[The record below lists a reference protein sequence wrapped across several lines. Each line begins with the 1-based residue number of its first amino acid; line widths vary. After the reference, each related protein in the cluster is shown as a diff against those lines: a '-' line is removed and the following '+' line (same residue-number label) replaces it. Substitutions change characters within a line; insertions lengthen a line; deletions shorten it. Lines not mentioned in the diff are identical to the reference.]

1 MAKKLWILSE
11 ERPKIEAI
19 GFVLEKFSK
28 DQGIASFIDKLRVVP
43 VQNEKGDF
51 SFWYEVIGYRTPQV
65 DRVLLKII
73 SGNSSFIDFLVFFQ
87 EQEPTEGDRPLFM
100 VEETKTDDE
109 ESRNTGVF
117 QRCSKFVYAEL
128 HYPNMDLN
136 MYYNLKI
143 EQRASQ
149 TDTNIF
155 GTRCLRSLG
164 IKIGGKVVDDKLN
177 TPFSTLEEMIKFKLE
192 MRPPPAGNV
201 PIQISIVE
209 KELQISGRLFKAGG
223 LKHDPNIGALTLIAS
238 TARKLGW
245 KGKIVITR
253 HGLSQSHLQPGNKFV
268 RIASAV
274 GIEVQ
279 GLKMPESELEHPYWH
294 YNTTG
299 EKLAT
304 IFVHLVVENFT
315 NGMSVFENHAGS
327 EKGYFVTPEK
337 KYLALEKYVP
347 GVEPRKSIDI
357 PDLILLDVERKQILN
372 IEGKTF
378 QNMDLGIRTLE
389 NYTDI
394 ERMYIKKFYPG
405 YKIQRSVVLYGS
417 TNEHIEQI
425 QVSFLLNQEG
435 KVILGIKAP
444 PLFREAFNNLEKY
457 WSKQPNSIVGSGV

>member
-43 VQNEKGDF
+43 IRNDLGDF
-51 SFWYEVIGYRTPQV
+51 SFWYEVIGYKTPQV

-87 EQEPTEGDRPLFM
+87 DQEPNEGDRPLFM

-109 ESRNTGVF
+109 ESRNTGVY
-117 QRCSKFVYAEL
+117 QRSSKFVYAEL

-177 TPFSTLEEMIKFKLE
+177 TPFSSLEEMIKFKLD
-192 MRPPPAGNV
+192 MKRPPAGNV
-201 PIQISIVE
+201 PIDIGIVG
-209 KELQISGRLFKAGG
+209 KELQISGKLFKSGG
-223 LKHDPNIGALTLIAS
+223 LKNDPNIGAISLIAS

-245 KGKIVITR
+245 KDKIVITK
-253 HGLSQSHLQPGNKFV
+253 HGLSQSHVQPGNKFV
-268 RIASAV
+268 RIASAID
-274 GIEVQ
+274 IELQ
-279 GLKMPESELEHPYWH
+279 GLEMPKSELKHPYWH
-294 YNTTG
+294 YNTKG

-304 IFVHLVVENFT
+304 IFIHLVVENFT
-315 NGMSVFENHAGS
+315 NGISVFENHAGS
-327 EKGYFVTPEK
+327 EKGYFITPDK

-347 GVEPRKSIDI
+347 GIKPRKSIDI
-357 PDLILLDVERKQILN
+357 PDLILLDVERKKVHN

-378 QNMDLGIRTLE
+378 ENMDLGIRTLE
-389 NYTDI
+389 NYGDI

-405 YKIQRSVVLYGS
+405 FEIQRSVVLFGG
-417 TNEHIEQI
+417 TNEQIKPI
-425 QVSFLLNQEG
+425 QVSFLLNQDG
-435 KVILGIKAP
+435 KMILGIKAP
-444 PLFREAFNNLEKY
+444 QLFREAFENLKKY
-457 WSKQPNSIVGSGV
+457 WSK

>member
-1 MAKKLWILSE
+1 MAKTLWILSE
-11 ERPKIEAI
+11 ERPKVEAI

-43 VQNEKGDF
+43 VRNDQGDF
-51 SFWYEVIGYRTPQV
+51 SFWYEVIGYKTPQV

-87 EQEPTEGDRPLFM
+87 DKEPSEGDRPLFM

-109 ESRNTGVF
+109 ESRNTGIY

-143 EQRASQ
+143 KQRTSQ

-164 IKIGGKVVDDKLN
+164 IKIEGKVVDEQLN
-177 TPFSTLEEMIKFKLE
+177 TPFSSLEEMIKFKLD
-192 MRPPPAGNV
+192 MKRPPAGNV
-201 PIQISIVE
+201 PIDIGIVG
-209 KELQISGRLFKAGG
+209 KELQISGKLFKDGG
-223 LKHDPNIGALTLIAS
+223 LKNDPNIGALSLIAS

-245 KGKIVITR
+245 KDKIVITR
-253 HGLSQSHLQPGNKFV
+253 HGLSQSHVQPGNKFI

-274 GIEVQ
+274 NIELQ
-279 GLKMPESELEHPYWH
+279 GLDMPNSELKHPYWH
-294 YNTTG
+294 YNTKG

-304 IFVHLVVENFT
+304 IFIHLVVENFT
-315 NGMSVFENHAGS
+315 NGISVFENHAGS
-327 EKGYFVTPEK
+327 EKGYFITPEK

-347 GVEPRKSIDI
+347 GIKPRKSIDI
-357 PDLILLDVERKQILN
+357 PDLILLDVERKQVLN

-378 QNMDLGIRTLE
+378 ENMDLGIRTLE
-389 NYTDI
+389 NYEDI

-405 YKIQRSVVLYGS
+405 YEIQRSVVLFGS
-417 TNEHIEQI
+417 MNENIKPI

-435 KVILGIKAP
+435 KMILGIRAP
-444 PLFREAFNNLEKY
+444 QLFREAFDNLKKY
-457 WSKQPNSIVGSGV
+457 WSK

>member
-1 MAKKLWILSE
+1 MAKTLWILSE
-11 ERPKIEAI
+11 ERPKVEAI

-43 VQNEKGDF
+43 VRNDQGDF
-51 SFWYEVIGYRTPQV
+51 SFWYEVIGYKTPQV

-87 EQEPTEGDRPLFM
+87 EKEPSEGDRPLFM

-109 ESRNTGVF
+109 ESRNTGVY

-143 EQRASQ
+143 KQRTSQ

-164 IKIGGKVVDDKLN
+164 IKIEGKVVDEQLN
-177 TPFSTLEEMIKFKLE
+177 TPFSSLEEMIKFKLD
-192 MRPPPAGNV
+192 MKRPPAGNV
-201 PIQISIVE
+201 PIDIGIVG
-209 KELQISGRLFKAGG
+209 KELQISGKLFKDGG
-223 LKHDPNIGALTLIAS
+223 LKNDPNIGALSLIAS

-245 KGKIVITR
+245 KDKIVITR
-253 HGLSQSHLQPGNKFV
+253 HGLSQSHVQPGNKFI

-274 GIEVQ
+274 NIELQ
-279 GLKMPESELEHPYWH
+279 GLDMPKSELKHPYWH
-294 YNTTG
+294 YNTKG

-304 IFVHLVVENFT
+304 IFIHLVVENFT
-315 NGMSVFENHAGS
+315 NGISVFENHAGS
-327 EKGYFVTPEK
+327 EKGYFITPEK

-347 GVEPRKSIDI
+347 GIKPRKSIDI
-357 PDLILLDVERKQILN
+357 PDLILLDVERKQVLN

-378 QNMDLGIRTLE
+378 ENMDLGIRTLE
-389 NYTDI
+389 NYEDI

-405 YKIQRSVVLYGS
+405 YEIQRSVVLFGS
-417 TNEHIEQI
+417 MNENIKPI

-435 KVILGIKAP
+435 KMILGIKAP
-444 PLFREAFNNLEKY
+444 QLFREAFNNLNKY
-457 WSKQPNSIVGSGV
+457 WSR

>member
-43 VQNEKGDF
+43 VHNDQGNF
-51 SFWYEVIGYRTPQV
+51 SFWYEVIGYKTPQV

-87 EQEPTEGDRPLFM
+87 DQEPKEGDRPLFM

-109 ESRNTGVF
+109 ESRNTGVY

-177 TPFSTLEEMIKFKLE
+177 TPFSSLEEMIKFKLD
-192 MRPPPAGNV
+192 MKRPPAGNV
-201 PIQISIVE
+201 PIDICIVG
-209 KELQISGRLFKAGG
+209 KELQISGRLFKDDG
-223 LKHDPNIGALTLIAS
+223 LKHDPNIGALSLIAS

-245 KGKIVITR
+245 KDKITITK
-253 HGLSQSHLQPGNKFV
+253 HGLSQSHIQPGNKFV
-268 RIASAV
+268 RIASAIN
-274 GIEVQ
+274 IELQ
-279 GLKMPESELEHPYWH
+279 GLKMPKSELEHPYWH
-294 YNTTG
+294 YNTKG

-304 IFVHLVVENFT
+304 IFIHLVVENFT
-315 NGMSVFENHAGS
+315 NGISVFENHAGS
-327 EKGYFVTPEK
+327 EKGYFITPEK

-347 GVEPRKSIDI
+347 EIEPRKSIDI
-357 PDLILLDVERKQILN
+357 PDLILLDVERKQVLN

-378 QNMDLGIRTLE
+378 ENMDLGIRTLE
-389 NYTDI
+389 NYGDI
-394 ERMYIKKFYPG
+394 ERMYIEKYYPG
-405 YKIQRSVVLYGS
+405 YEIQRSVVLYGS
-417 TNEHIEQI
+417 TNEYIKPI

-435 KVILGIKAP
+435 KMILGIKAP
-444 PLFREAFNNLEKY
+444 QLFREAFDNLKNY
-457 WSKQPNSIVGSGV
+457 WSQ

>member
-1 MAKKLWILSE
+1 MAKTLWILSE
-11 ERPKIEAI
+11 ERPKIDAI

-28 DQGIASFIDKLRVVP
+28 DNGIASFIDKLRVVP
-43 VQNEKGDF
+43 VQNEIGNF
-51 SFWYEVIGYRTPQV
+51 SFWYEVIGYKTPQV

-87 EQEPTEGDRPLFM
+87 DQEPSEGDRPLFM

-143 EQRASQ
+143 DQRDSQ

-164 IKIGGKVVDDKLN
+164 IKIGGKVIDAKLN

-192 MRPPPAGNV
+192 MRRPPAGNV
-201 PIQISIVE
+201 PIEISIVG
-209 KELQISGRLFKAGG
+209 KELQISGRLYKSGG
-223 LKHDPNIGALTLIAS
+223 LKHDPNIGALSLIAS

-245 KGKIVITR
+245 KDKIVVTR
-253 HGLSQSHLQPGNKFV
+253 HGLSQSHLQPGNKFI
-268 RIASAV
+268 RIASAIN
-274 GIEVQ
+274 IELQ
-279 GLKMPESELEHPYWH
+279 GLDMPKSELHQPYWH

-299 EKLAT
+299 EKLVT
-304 IFVHLVVENFT
+304 IFIHLVVENFT
-315 NGMSVFENHAGS
+315 SGISVFENHAGS

-337 KYLALEKYVP
+337 NYLALEKYVP

-357 PDLILLDVERKQILN
+357 PDLILLDVERKQVLN

-378 QNMDLGIRTLE
+378 DNMDLGIRTLE
-389 NYTDI
+389 NYADI
-394 ERMYIKKFYPG
+394 ERLYIQRYYPG
-405 YKIQRSVVLYGS
+405 YKILRSVVIYGS
-417 TNEHIEQI
+417 TNEAISPIE
-425 QVSFLLNQEG
+425 VSFLLNKEG
-435 KVILGIKAP
+435 KMILGIKAP
-444 PLFREAFNNLEKY
+444 QLFREAFNNLNKY
-457 WSKQPNSIVGSGV
+457 WSK